1 MMRSVHMKQTVRV
14 SNLEKSQIAHCPLLD
29 KEAWL
34 KATASGRL
42 LPEIV
47 SLQAMDVTQKVL

>member
-1 MMRSVHMKQTVRV
+1 MCGLSLGKDGEI
-14 SNLEKSQIAHCPLLD
+14 SLETSQIAHCPLLD
-29 KEAWL
+29 KEAGL

-47 SLQAMDVTQKVL
+47 PLQTIDVIQKVP